1 MKDEAKKWIREGI
14 EKGFCSF
21 EWCETHEPVLL
32 TNNRDKCF
40 VVVQIFDLNH
50 MEGETILD

>member
-1 MKDEAKKWIREGI
+1 MTNEAKKWLREGI
-14 EKGFCSF
+14 ENGFCSF

-32 TNNRDKCF
+32 NKQRDKCF
-40 VVVQIFDLNH
+40 VVVQIHDLNH